1 MVVVV
6 VVVGMYWRRYTVL
19 SVSGLWMLA
28 ELREVSLPVRVYLS
42 EETTDTQSNHVPHSP
57 FP

>member
-1 MVVVV
+1 M
-6 VVVGMYWRRYTVL
+6 L

-28 ELREVSLPVRVYLS
+28 ELSEVYLSLPVRVYLS